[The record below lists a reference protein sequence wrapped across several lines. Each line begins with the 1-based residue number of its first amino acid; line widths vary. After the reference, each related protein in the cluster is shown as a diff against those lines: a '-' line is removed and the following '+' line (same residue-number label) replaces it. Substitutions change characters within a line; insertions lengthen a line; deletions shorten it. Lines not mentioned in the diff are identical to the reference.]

1 MKQSGIDWIGEIPDD
16 WKTRQIRYLFSLR
29 DERNYKPLSEVNLI
43 SVYTD
48 KGVLQHRD
56 IEQTTGNKAQNA
68 DGYKHVYKNDLV
80 VNIILCWMGAL
91 GISDFDG
98 VTSPAYD
105 VYAPKDLSIILPKYY
120 HYLFR
125 TPQFNGKCYT
135 EGRGIMQM
143 RWRTYSSEFKSIKVP
158 LPPKATQQ
166 RIAEYLDSK
175 CVQIDSIIEES
186 KKSIEEYKAWKQS
199 VIFEAITGK
208 NLNCKKKDSGIE
220 WIGEIPEGWEVKRL
234 KNLFDFGKGLPITKE
249 NLKETGVSVISYG
262 QIHSK
267 QNSGTRI
274 DDSLKRFV
282 DESYLTSNSNS
293 LVHKSDFIFADTSE
307 DLEGCGNC
315 VYVDEEQTLFA
326 GYHTIIFSSK
336 IKQSNKY
343 LAYLFKTDAWRNQIR
358 SRCNGVKLFSITK
371 RILSNVNVILPPLAE
386 QESIAKMLDSKCAQI
401 DSLVAEKESLIADL
415 TEYKKSLIFEVV
427 TGKRSV

>member
-48 KGVLQHRD
+48 KGVLQHND

-105 VYAPKDLSIILPKYY
+105 VYAPKDLNIIFPKYY

-125 TPQFNGKCYT
+125 TTQFNGKCYT

-158 LPPKATQQ
+158 LPPKDTQQ

-175 CVQIDSIIEES
+175 CAQIDSIIEES

-199 VIFEAITGK
+199 VIFEAVTGK

-220 WIGEIPEGWEVKRL
+220 WIGEIPEEWEVKRL

-249 NLKETGVSVISYG
+249 KLKEAGVSVISYG

-371 RILSNVNVILPPLAE
+371 RILSNVNIVLPPLSE
-386 QESIAKMLDSKCAQI
+386 QEAIAKMLDSKCAQI
-401 DSLVAEKESLIADL
+401 DSLIAEKESLIADL

>member
-1 MKQSGIDWIGEIPDD
+1 MKDSGIDWIGKIPDE
-16 WKTRQIRYLFSLR
+16 WTARQIRYLFEIR

-48 KGVLQHRD
+48 KGVLQHND

-105 VYAPKDLSIILPKYY
+105 VYSPKNLDLIFPKYY

-158 LPPKATQQ
+158 FPPLSEQTK
-166 RIAEYLDSK
+166 IAGFLDKK
-175 CVQIDSIIEES
+175 CSEIDSVIEES

-199 VIFEAITGK
+199 VIFEAVTGK
-208 NLNCKKKDSGIE
+208 NNRKK
-220 WIGEIPEGWEVKRL
+220 W
-234 KNLFDFGKGLPITKE
+234 
-249 NLKETGVSVISYG
+249 
-262 QIHSK
+262 K
-267 QNSGTRI
+267 QEK
-274 DDSLKRFV
+274 L
-282 DESYLTSNSNS
+282 
-293 LVHKSDFIFADTSE
+293 
-307 DLEGCGNC
+307 
-315 VYVDEEQTLFA
+315 
-326 GYHTIIFSSK
+326 
-336 IKQSNKY
+336 KY
-343 LAYLFKTDAWRNQIR
+343 LADYNIESLSEETNDDFNFDYIDIGSVKFGEGIVSKENMNFKVSPSRARRIVKEGDVIISSVRTYLRAIARIEKSDVPQIVSTGFVVFTPNKEKITSDFFYYAISSESLIEQVEANSVGISYPAINAIDIANFKIP
-358 SRCNGVKLFSITK
+358 LPSIK
-371 RILSNVNVILPPLAE
+371 E
-386 QESIAKMLDSKCAQI
+386 QEEISIEIDAKCAQI
-401 DSLVAEKESLIADL
+401 DSLISEKQSLIKDL
-415 TEYKKSLIFEVV
+415 AEYKKSLIFEAV
-427 TGKRSV
+427 TGKRRV

>member
-48 KGVLQHRD
+48 KGVLQHSD

-105 VYAPKDLSIILPKYY
+105 VYVPKDLSIILPKYY

-158 LPPKATQQ
+158 LPPKVIQQ

-175 CVQIDSIIEES
+175 CAQIDSIIEES

-199 VIFEAITGK
+199 VIFEAITG
-208 NLNCKKKDSGIE
+208 NLKTDSRKLKDETFTDKWQLIKIKYVAEYNTETLPENTKDEFNFNYIDIGSVKFGEGITNFQNMIFKDAPSRARRIVKKDDVIISSVRTYLRAIARIE
-220 WIGEIPEGWEVKRL
+220 ESEIPQ
-234 KNLFDFGKGLPITKE
+234 IAS
-249 NLKETGVSVISYG
+249 TG
-262 QIHSK
+262 
-267 QNSGTRI
+267 
-274 DDSLKRFV
+274 FV
-282 DESYLTSNSNS
+282 
-293 LVHKSDFIFADTSE
+293 V
-307 DLEGCGNC
+307 
-315 VYVDEEQTLFA
+315 
-326 GYHTIIFSSK
+326 FSSK
-336 IKQSNKY
+336 PQKI
-343 LAYLFKTDAWRNQIR
+343 LPRFLFYAISSESFVGKVEANSVGISYPAINACQIA
-358 SRCNGVKLFSITK
+358 NFKIP
-371 RILSNVNVILPPLAE
+371 LPPLPV

-401 DSLVAEKESLIADL
+401 DSLIAEKESLIQDL
-415 TEYKKSLIFEVV
+415 AEYKKSLIFEVV

>member
-48 KGVLQHRD
+48 KGVLQHSD

-105 VYAPKDLSIILPKYY
+105 VYAPKDLNTILPKYY

-175 CVQIDSIIEES
+175 CAQIDSIIDES

-199 VIFEAITGK
+199 VIFEAVTGK

-220 WIGEIPEGWEVKRL
+220 WIGEIPEKYIKTRLKYLLDIKGRIGFRGYTNADMVSEGEGAITLSPSNL
-234 KNLFDFGKGLPITKE
+234 KNLKMDFSKKAFVSWEKYNESPEIQIKIDDILFVK
-249 NLKETGVSVISYG
+249 TGSSYG
-262 QIHSK
+262 KS
-267 QNSGTRI
+267 
-274 DDSLKRFV
+274 
-282 DESYLTSNSNS
+282 S
-293 LVHKSDFIFADTSE
+293 LVDYLPAESTINPQLVVFKNIKCNQKYLIYYLQTNIIQNQVENIVIGGTIPTMSQEKMKNMFIF
-307 DLEGCGNC
+307 
-315 VYVDEEQTLFA
+315 
-326 GYHTIIFSSK
+326 
-336 IKQSNKY
+336 
-343 LAYLFKTDAWRNQIR
+343 
-358 SRCNGVKLFSITK
+358 
-371 RILSNVNVILPPLAE
+371 LPPLPE

-401 DSLVAEKESLIADL
+401 DSLIAEKESLIADL

>member
-1 MKQSGIDWIGEIPDD
+1 MKQSGIDWIGKIPDD
-16 WKTRQIRYLFSLR
+16 WKTRQIRYLFFLR

-48 KGVLQHRD
+48 KGVLQHSD

-105 VYAPKDLSIILPKYY
+105 VYAPKDLNIIFPKYY

-125 TPQFNGKCYT
+125 TTQFNGKCYT

-175 CVQIDSIIEES
+175 CAQIDSIIEES

-199 VIFEAITGK
+199 VIFEAVTGK

-234 KNLFDFGKGLPITKE
+234 KFASRNRIQKYTSDYGILNYFALENIESQSGRFIETENEYDISQSLICQKNDVVFGKLRPYLAKVYKVNELCCCSGEFAVFYDFEGCPSFFKYYFLSDGFIKIVDSSTYGTKMPRA
-249 NLKETGVSVISYG
+249 NI
-262 QIHSK
+262 
-267 QNSGTRI
+267 
-274 DDSLKRFV
+274 
-282 DESYLTSNSNS
+282 
-293 LVHKSDFIFADTSE
+293 DFIKNMLVAIPS
-307 DLEGCGNC
+307 
-315 VYVDEEQTLFA
+315 
-326 GYHTIIFSSK
+326 
-336 IKQSNKY
+336 
-343 LAYLFKTDAWRNQIR
+343 
-358 SRCNGVKLFSITK
+358 
-371 RILSNVNVILPPLAE
+371 LPE
-386 QESIAKMLDSKCAQI
+386 QESISKMLDSKCAQI
-401 DSLVAEKESLIADL
+401 DSLIAEKESLIADL

-427 TGKRSV
+427 TGKKQV

>member
-48 KGVLQHRD
+48 KGVLQHSD

-68 DGYKHVYKNDLV
+68 DGYKYVYKNDLV

-105 VYAPKDLSIILPKYY
+105 VYAPKDLNTILPKYY

-158 LPPKATQQ
+158 LPPKVTQE

-175 CVQIDSIIEES
+175 CAQIDSIIEES

-199 VIFEAITGK
+199 VIFEAVTGK

-220 WIGEIPEGWEVKRL
+220 WIGEVPEDWEVVKIKQFAKTSSGATPLR
-234 KNLFDFGKGLPITKE
+234 DKE
-249 NLKETGVSVISYG
+249 KEYFSEANIKWVRTLDLNDGVVY
-262 QIHSK
+262 
-267 QNSGTRI
+267 
-274 DDSLKRFV
+274 
-282 DESYLTSNSNS
+282 
-293 LVHKSDFIFADTSE
+293 DTSE
-307 DLEGCGNC
+307 KITDVALKNSSCCIMPINTVCVAMYGGSGTIGKCGI
-315 VYVDEEQTLFA
+315 L
-326 GYHTIIFSSK
+326 G
-336 IKQSNKY
+336 
-343 LAYLFKTDAWRNQIR
+343 TDATTNQAIC
-358 SRCNGVKLFSITK
+358 SISCNENLMNPFFLLYLLKAFRKEWMIFAVGTRKDPNINQDIVMNFK
-371 RILSNVNVILPPLAE
+371 VPLPPLTS
-386 QESIAKMLDSKCAQI
+386 QLSLITFLDSKCAQI
-401 DSLVAEKESLIADL
+401 DSLIAEKESLIEDL

-427 TGKRSV
+427 TGKKQV

>member
-48 KGVLQHRD
+48 KGVLQHSD

-68 DGYKHVYKNDLV
+68 DGYKLVYKNDLV

-105 VYAPKDLSIILPKYY
+105 VYAPKDLNTILPKYY

-175 CVQIDSIIEES
+175 CAQIDSIIEES

-199 VIFEAITGK
+199 VIFEAVTGK

-220 WIGEIPEGWEVKRL
+220 WIGEIPEGWKITAIKQLYNVTL
-234 KNLFDFGKGLPITKE
+234 GKMIA
-249 NLKETGVSVISYG
+249 
-262 QIHSK
+262 SK
-267 QNSGTRI
+267 QTSDLDTLEN
-274 DDSLKRFV
+274 
-282 DESYLTSNSNS
+282 YLCAANIKWLGVNTEVNKQMYFN
-293 LVHKSDFIFADTSE
+293 
-307 DLEGCGNC
+307 DLEK
-315 VYVDEEQTLFA
+315 EEYLLIPGDVLLMEGGLA
-326 GYHTIIFSSK
+326 GTACIYQNEFSPCYMQNSVLRCRCKTIGY
-336 IKQSNKY
+336 NKY
-343 LAYLFKTDAWRNQIR
+343 LYYWLFAIYHVGYIDSI
-358 SRCNGVKLFSITK
+358 CNRATIQHYTK
-371 RILSNVNVILPPLAE
+371 EKVENTPILVNAISE
-386 QESIAKMLDSKCAQI
+386 QEYIAKMLDSKCAQI
-401 DSLVAEKESLIADL
+401 DSLIAEKESLIADL

>member
-48 KGVLQHRD
+48 KGVLQHSD

-175 CVQIDSIIEES
+175 CTQIDSIIQES

-199 VIFEAITGK
+199 VIFEAVTGK
-208 NLNCKKKDSGIE
+208 LKNEKFSDKWELIKIKYVAEYNKKTLPENTKDEFNFNYIDIGSVKFGEGITNFQNMIFKDAPSRARRIVKKDDVIISSVRTYLRAIARIE
-220 WIGEIPEGWEVKRL
+220 ESEIPQ
-234 KNLFDFGKGLPITKE
+234 IAS
-249 NLKETGVSVISYG
+249 TG
-262 QIHSK
+262 
-267 QNSGTRI
+267 
-274 DDSLKRFV
+274 FV
-282 DESYLTSNSNS
+282 
-293 LVHKSDFIFADTSE
+293 V
-307 DLEGCGNC
+307 
-315 VYVDEEQTLFA
+315 
-326 GYHTIIFSSK
+326 FSSK
-336 IKQSNKY
+336 PQK
-343 LAYLFKTDAWRNQIR
+343 
-358 SRCNGVKLFSITK
+358 
-371 RILSNVNVILPPLAE
+371 ILPRFLFYAISSESFVGKVEANSVGISYPAINASQIANFKIPLPSLSE

-401 DSLVAEKESLIADL
+401 DSLITEKESLIADL

-427 TGKRSV
+427 TGKRSI

>member
-48 KGVLQHRD
+48 KGVLQHSD

-105 VYAPKDLSIILPKYY
+105 VYAPKDLNTILPKYY

-158 LPPKATQQ
+158 LPPKVTQQ
-166 RIAEYLDSK
+166 RIAEYLDKKVSE
-175 CVQIDSIIEES
+175 IDSIIEES

-199 VIFEAITGK
+199 VIFEAVTGK

-220 WIGEIPEGWEVKRL
+220 WIGEIPEGWEMKRL

-371 RILSNVNVILPPLAE
+371 RILSNVNIVLPPLPEPEA
-386 QESIAKMLDSKCAQI
+386 IAKMLGSKCAQI
-401 DSLVAEKESLIADL
+401 DSLIAEKESLIADL

>member
-1 MKQSGIDWIGEIPDD
+1 MKQSGIDWIGEILDD

-48 KGVLQHRD
+48 KGVLQHSD

-105 VYAPKDLSIILPKYY
+105 VYAPRDLNTILPKYY

-158 LPPKATQQ
+158 LPPKATQE
-166 RIAEYLDSK
+166 RIAEYLDKKVSD
-175 CVQIDSIIEES
+175 IDSIIEES
-186 KKSIEEYKAWKQS
+186 KQSIEEYKAWKQS
-199 VIFEAITGK
+199 VIFEAVTGK
-208 NLNCKKKDSGIE
+208 LKDEKISDKWDFIKIKYVAEYNTETLPENTKDDFNFNYIDIGSVKFGEGITNFQNLNFKDAPSRARRIVKKDDVIISSVRTYLRAIAKIE
-220 WIGEIPEGWEVKRL
+220 ESDIPQIASTGFVVFSSLPQKILPRF
-234 KNLFDFGKGLPITKE
+234 LFYAISSESFVGKVE
-249 NLKETGVSVISYG
+249 ADSVGISYPAINAS
-262 QIHSK
+262 QIA
-267 QNSGTRI
+267 
-274 DDSLKRFV
+274 
-282 DESYLTSNSNS
+282 
-293 LVHKSDFIFADTSE
+293 DF
-307 DLEGCGNC
+307 
-315 VYVDEEQTLFA
+315 
-326 GYHTIIFSSK
+326 K
-336 IKQSNKY
+336 IP
-343 LAYLFKTDAWRNQIR
+343 
-358 SRCNGVKLFSITK
+358 
-371 RILSNVNVILPPLAE
+371 LPPLSE
-386 QESIAKMLDSKCAQI
+386 QKSIAKMLDSKCAQI
-401 DSLVAEKESLIADL
+401 DSLIAEKESLIEDL

-427 TGKRSV
+427 TGKRRI

>member
-48 KGVLQHRD
+48 KGVLQHSD

-158 LPPKATQQ
+158 LPPKVTQQ

-175 CVQIDSIIEES
+175 CAQIDSIIEES

-199 VIFEAITGK
+199 VIFEAVTGK
-208 NLNCKKKDSGIE
+208 LKNEKFSDKWELIKIKYVAEYNKKTLPENTKDEFNFNYIDIGSVKFGEGITNFQNMIFKDAPSRARRIVKKDDVIISSVRTYLRAIARIE
-220 WIGEIPEGWEVKRL
+220 ESEIPQ
-234 KNLFDFGKGLPITKE
+234 IAS
-249 NLKETGVSVISYG
+249 TG
-262 QIHSK
+262 
-267 QNSGTRI
+267 
-274 DDSLKRFV
+274 FV
-282 DESYLTSNSNS
+282 
-293 LVHKSDFIFADTSE
+293 V
-307 DLEGCGNC
+307 
-315 VYVDEEQTLFA
+315 
-326 GYHTIIFSSK
+326 FSSK
-336 IKQSNKY
+336 PQK
-343 LAYLFKTDAWRNQIR
+343 
-358 SRCNGVKLFSITK
+358 
-371 RILSNVNVILPPLAE
+371 ILPRFLFYAISSESFVGKVEANSVGISYPAINASQIANFKIPLPSLSE

-401 DSLVAEKESLIADL
+401 DSLITEKESLIADL

-427 TGKRSV
+427 TGKRSI

>member
-48 KGVLQHRD
+48 KGVLQHSD

-105 VYAPKDLSIILPKYY
+105 VYAPKDLNTILPKYY

-175 CVQIDSIIEES
+175 CAQIDSIIEES

-199 VIFEAITGK
+199 VIFEAVTGK
-208 NLNCKKKDSGIE
+208 LKNEKFSDKWKLIKIKYVAEYNTKTLPENTKDEFNFNYIDIGSVKFGEGITNFQNLNFKDAPSRARRIVKKDDVIISSVRTYLRAIAKIE
-220 WIGEIPEGWEVKRL
+220 ESEIPQ
-234 KNLFDFGKGLPITKE
+234 IAS
-249 NLKETGVSVISYG
+249 TG
-262 QIHSK
+262 
-267 QNSGTRI
+267 
-274 DDSLKRFV
+274 FV
-282 DESYLTSNSNS
+282 
-293 LVHKSDFIFADTSE
+293 V
-307 DLEGCGNC
+307 
-315 VYVDEEQTLFA
+315 
-326 GYHTIIFSSK
+326 FSSK
-336 IKQSNKY
+336 TCKVLPQF
-343 LAYLFKTDAWRNQIR
+343 LFYAISSENFVGKVEANSVGISYPAINASQIADF
-358 SRCNGVKLFSITK
+358 KIP
-371 RILSNVNVILPPLAE
+371 LPPIHE

-401 DSLVAEKESLIADL
+401 DSLIAEKESLIADL

>member
-48 KGVLQHRD
+48 KGVLQHSD

-105 VYAPKDLSIILPKYY
+105 VYAPKDLNTILPKYY

-158 LPPKATQQ
+158 LPPKVTQQ

-175 CVQIDSIIEES
+175 CTQIDSIIEES

-199 VIFEAITGK
+199 VIFEAVTGK
-208 NLNCKKKDSGIE
+208 LKNEKFSDKWELIKIKYVAEYNKKTLPENTKDEFNFNYIDIGSVKFGEGITNFQNMIFKDAPSRARRIVKKDDVIISSVRTYLRAIASIE
-220 WIGEIPEGWEVKRL
+220 ESKIPQ
-234 KNLFDFGKGLPITKE
+234 IAS
-249 NLKETGVSVISYG
+249 TG
-262 QIHSK
+262 
-267 QNSGTRI
+267 
-274 DDSLKRFV
+274 FV
-282 DESYLTSNSNS
+282 
-293 LVHKSDFIFADTSE
+293 V
-307 DLEGCGNC
+307 
-315 VYVDEEQTLFA
+315 
-326 GYHTIIFSSK
+326 FSSK
-336 IKQSNKY
+336 PQKI
-343 LAYLFKTDAWRNQIR
+343 LPRFLFYAISSESFVGKVEANSVGISYPAINASQIA
-358 SRCNGVKLFSITK
+358 NFKIP
-371 RILSNVNVILPPLAE
+371 LPPLSE

-401 DSLVAEKESLIADL
+401 DSLIAEKESLIADL

>member
-48 KGVLQHRD
+48 KGVLQHSD

-105 VYAPKDLSIILPKYY
+105 VYAPKDLNTILPKYY

-143 RWRTYSSEFKSIKVP
+143 RWRTYSPEFKSIKIP

-175 CVQIDSIIEES
+175 CAQIDSIIDES
-186 KKSIEEYKAWKQS
+186 KKTIEEYKTWKQS
-199 VIFEAITGK
+199 VIFEAVTGK
-208 NLNCKKKDSGIE
+208 LKNEKFSDKWELIKIKYVAEYNTKTLPENTKDEFNFNYIDIGSVKFGEGITNFQNMIFKDAPSRARRIVKKDDVIISSVRTYLRAIARIE
-220 WIGEIPEGWEVKRL
+220 ESKIPQ
-234 KNLFDFGKGLPITKE
+234 IAS
-249 NLKETGVSVISYG
+249 TG
-262 QIHSK
+262 
-267 QNSGTRI
+267 
-274 DDSLKRFV
+274 FV
-282 DESYLTSNSNS
+282 
-293 LVHKSDFIFADTSE
+293 V
-307 DLEGCGNC
+307 
-315 VYVDEEQTLFA
+315 
-326 GYHTIIFSSK
+326 FSSK
-336 IKQSNKY
+336 PQKI
-343 LAYLFKTDAWRNQIR
+343 LPRFLFYAISSESFVGKVEANSVGISYPAINASQIA
-358 SRCNGVKLFSITK
+358 NFKIP
-371 RILSNVNVILPPLAE
+371 LPPLPE

-401 DSLVAEKESLIADL
+401 DSLIAEKESLIADL

-427 TGKRSV
+427 TGKRMV

>member
-1 MKQSGIDWIGEIPDD
+1 MKQSGIDWVGEIPDD

-48 KGVLQHRD
+48 KGVLQHSD

-105 VYAPKDLSIILPKYY
+105 VYAPKDLNTILPKYY

-175 CVQIDSIIEES
+175 CAQIDSIIEES

-199 VIFEAITGK
+199 VIFEAVTGK
-208 NLNCKKKDSGIE
+208 LKNEKFSDKWVLIKIKYVAEYNTKTLPENTKDEFNFNYIDIGSVKFGEGITNFQNLNFKDAPSRARRIVKKDDIIISSVRTYLRAIAKIE
-220 WIGEIPEGWEVKRL
+220 ESEIPQ
-234 KNLFDFGKGLPITKE
+234 IAS
-249 NLKETGVSVISYG
+249 TG
-262 QIHSK
+262 
-267 QNSGTRI
+267 
-274 DDSLKRFV
+274 FV
-282 DESYLTSNSNS
+282 
-293 LVHKSDFIFADTSE
+293 V
-307 DLEGCGNC
+307 
-315 VYVDEEQTLFA
+315 
-326 GYHTIIFSSK
+326 FSSK
-336 IKQSNKY
+336 TCKVLPQF
-343 LAYLFKTDAWRNQIR
+343 LFYAISSENFVGKVEANSVGISYPAINASQIADF
-358 SRCNGVKLFSITK
+358 KIP
-371 RILSNVNVILPPLAE
+371 LPPISE
-386 QESIAKMLDSKCAQI
+386 QEFIAKMLDSKCAQI
-401 DSLVAEKESLIADL
+401 DSLIAEKELLIADL

-427 TGKRSV
+427 IGKRRI

>member
-48 KGVLQHRD
+48 KGVLQHSD

-105 VYAPKDLSIILPKYY
+105 VYAPKDLNIIFPKYY

-125 TPQFNGKCYT
+125 TTQFNGKCYT

-158 LPPKATQQ
+158 LPTKATQQ
-166 RIAEYLDSK
+166 RIAEYLDKKVSE
-175 CVQIDSIIEES
+175 IDSIIEES

-199 VIFEAITGK
+199 VIFEAVTGK
-208 NLNCKKKDSGIE
+208 NLNCKKKDSSIE
-220 WIGEIPEGWEVKRL
+220 WIGEIPDGWKMKRL

-267 QNSGTRI
+267 QNTGTKI

-371 RILSNVNVILPPLAE
+371 RILSNVNIVLPPLPE
-386 QESIAKMLDSKCAQI
+386 QEAIVKILDSKCAQI
-401 DSLVAEKESLIADL
+401 DSLIAEKESLIADL
-415 TEYKKSLIFEVV
+415 MEYKKSLIFEVV
-427 TGKRSV
+427 TGKRSI

>member
-48 KGVLQHRD
+48 KGVLQHSD

-105 VYAPKDLSIILPKYY
+105 VYAPKDLNTILPKYY

-166 RIAEYLDSK
+166 RIAEYLDKKVSE
-175 CVQIDSIIEES
+175 IDSIIEES
-186 KKSIEEYKAWKQS
+186 YPSILGS
-199 VIFEAITGK
+199 
-208 NLNCKKKDSGIE
+208 
-220 WIGEIPEGWEVKRL
+220 
-234 KNLFDFGKGLPITKE
+234 
-249 NLKETGVSVISYG
+249 
-262 QIHSK
+262 
-267 QNSGTRI
+267 
-274 DDSLKRFV
+274 
-282 DESYLTSNSNS
+282 
-293 LVHKSDFIFADTSE
+293 
-307 DLEGCGNC
+307 
-315 VYVDEEQTLFA
+315 
-326 GYHTIIFSSK
+326 
-336 IKQSNKY
+336 
-343 LAYLFKTDAWRNQIR
+343 
-358 SRCNGVKLFSITK
+358 
-371 RILSNVNVILPPLAE
+371 
-386 QESIAKMLDSKCAQI
+386 
-401 DSLVAEKESLIADL
+401 
-415 TEYKKSLIFEVV
+415 
-427 TGKRSV
+427 

>member
-1 MKQSGIDWIGEIPDD
+1 MKQSGIDWIGEIPD
-16 WKTRQIRYLFSLR
+16 
-29 DERNYKPLSEVNLI
+29 
-43 SVYTD
+43 
-48 KGVLQHRD
+48 
-56 IEQTTGNKAQNA
+56 
-68 DGYKHVYKNDLV
+68 
-80 VNIILCWMGAL
+80 
-91 GISDFDG
+91 
-98 VTSPAYD
+98 
-105 VYAPKDLSIILPKYY
+105 
-120 HYLFR
+120 
-125 TPQFNGKCYT
+125 
-135 EGRGIMQM
+135 
-143 RWRTYSSEFKSIKVP
+143 
-158 LPPKATQQ
+158 
-166 RIAEYLDSK
+166 
-175 CVQIDSIIEES
+175 
-186 KKSIEEYKAWKQS
+186 
-199 VIFEAITGK
+199 
-208 NLNCKKKDSGIE
+208 
-220 WIGEIPEGWEVKRL
+220 GWEVKRL

-371 RILSNVNVILPPLAE
+371 RILSNVNIVLPPIPKQESIAKMLDSKCAQIDSIIEESKKSIEEYKAWKQSVIFEAVTGKLKNEKFSDKWELIKIKYVAEYNTKTLPENTKDEFNFNYIDIGSVKFGEGITNFQNLNFKDAPSRARRIVKKDDVIISSVRTYLRAIAKIEESEIPQIASTGFVVFSSKTCKVLPQFLFYAISSENFVGKVEANSVGISYPAINASQIADFKIPLPPIHE

-401 DSLVAEKESLIADL
+401 DSLIAEKESLIADL

-427 TGKRSV
+427 TGKSSV

>member
-48 KGVLQHRD
+48 KGVLQHSD

-105 VYAPKDLSIILPKYY
+105 VYAPKDLNTILPKYY

-158 LPPKATQQ
+158 LPLKATQQ
-166 RIAEYLDSK
+166 HIAEYLDSK
-175 CVQIDSIIEES
+175 CAQIDSIIEES

-199 VIFEAITGK
+199 VIFEAVTGK

-220 WIGEIPEGWEVKRL
+220 WIGEIPENYKLIRL
-234 KNLFDFGKGLPITKE
+234 KFL
-249 NLKETGVSVISYG
+249 LKEKLQYG
-262 QIHSK
+262 ANSSGIEFTSDLPRYIRITDIKDSK
-267 QNSGTRI
+267 TLYDENKLSLSEEDAKDYILDDNDILFARSGA
-274 DDSLKRFV
+274 
-282 DESYLTSNSNS
+282 TSG
-293 LVHKSDFIFADTSE
+293 KCFIYRKEIGKAT
-307 DLEGCGNC
+307 
-315 VYVDEEQTLFA
+315 FA
-326 GYHTIIFSSK
+326 GYLIRAKIDETKLLPNFLVLYTMTKAYEEWKNQVCIQATIQNISAE
-336 IKQSNKY
+336 KY
-343 LAYLFKTDAWRNQIR
+343 
-358 SRCNGVKLFSITK
+358 
-371 RILSNVNVILPPLAE
+371 VNLIVPLPPLSE
-386 QESIAKMLDSKCAQI
+386 QESIAKMLDSKCSQI
-401 DSLVAEKESLIADL
+401 DSLIAEKESLIADL

>member
-1 MKQSGIDWIGEIPDD
+1 MKQSGIDWIGKIPDD

-48 KGVLQHRD
+48 KGVLQHSD

-105 VYAPKDLSIILPKYY
+105 VYAPKDLNTILPKYY

-175 CVQIDSIIEES
+175 CAQIDSIIEES

-199 VIFEAITGK
+199 VIFEAVTGK
-208 NLNCKKKDSGIE
+208 LKNEKFSDKWKLIKIKYVAEYNTKTLPENTKDEFNFNYIDIGSVKFGEGITNFQNLNFKDAPSRARRIVKKDDVIISSVRTYLRAIAKIE
-220 WIGEIPEGWEVKRL
+220 ESEIPQ
-234 KNLFDFGKGLPITKE
+234 IAS
-249 NLKETGVSVISYG
+249 TG
-262 QIHSK
+262 
-267 QNSGTRI
+267 
-274 DDSLKRFV
+274 FV
-282 DESYLTSNSNS
+282 
-293 LVHKSDFIFADTSE
+293 V
-307 DLEGCGNC
+307 
-315 VYVDEEQTLFA
+315 
-326 GYHTIIFSSK
+326 FSSK
-336 IKQSNKY
+336 TCKVLPQF
-343 LAYLFKTDAWRNQIR
+343 LFYAISSENFVGKVEANSVGISYPAINASQIADF
-358 SRCNGVKLFSITK
+358 KIP
-371 RILSNVNVILPPLAE
+371 LPPIHE
-386 QESIAKMLDSKCAQI
+386 QEAIAKMLDSKCAQI
-401 DSLVAEKESLIADL
+401 DSLIAEKESLIADL